1 MAATP
6 RTCPRCGGV
15 ISGSRPEA
23 LCPVCLLE
31 SALGDAL
38 PEEPLKSGSRT
49 TEWNGQRL
57 PEPPAQLRY
66 FGDYELVGELARG
79 GMGIVYLARQTSLDR
94 LVAVKLLLYG
104 EFSSPAF
111 VERFR
116 TEAAAAARL
125 QHPGI
130 VGIFEIGEHEGHHFF
145 SMEYVAGENLAQ
157 RVNRQPPP
165 PREAAAWLSEVAEAV
180 HFAHTHGILHRDL
193 KPANVLVDRTG
204 RARVTDFGLAK
215 RLDRKS
221 EITSTGEVLGSPCF
235 MAPEQVLGDTDRVGV
250 PADVY
255 GLGAILYHALTGRP
269 PLQASTVPA
278 TLNLVLRQEPLSPR
292 ILNPS
297 VPRDLET
304 ICLKCLAKAPGQR
317 YPDAAA
323 LQEDLQRF
331 LRDEPIHARP
341 AGLPERAWRWARRR
355 PAAAGLVAAAAL
367 LMATLIGAGFLYG
380 RQKEQARVKEN
391 RLRAES
397 ERQRYAMSINLA
409 ERARTEGDFA
419 QADRLLA
426 GVVPRP
432 GDADLRGW
440 EWYHLQHE
448 LRGQEERIVWSSTNA
463 IQALAASA
471 SGDRLAVLL
480 PQELR
485 VIAVSNGVTLKVW
498 PVANEG
504 TGSRMLAFS
513 PDGSGIVLGTLS
525 GAVLY
530 QGQQPPRSLLTEPA
544 NILAFS
550 PDGTRLAFSSVN
562 MEADMEAPV
571 GVGVLDLTTE
581 RVLFRLATNGGPGL
595 RWARTPSG
603 SLALI
608 WILGSRGQLTKW
620 IPGQAPTHVWGNK
633 HFADF
638 AAFSPDCRRLWFDDV
653 RGFYDDYN
661 LATYNANDP
670 NHSSPDHRLAWSVT
684 RPALAFSADEVMV
697 AVKNGADR
705 RVAIIDVQTGN
716 IINRYPGHRGE
727 LTGLTFI
734 GNTHLLASS
743 SMDGTVRLW
752 DVNKSPENIRIT
764 NDLSSFGLPRPVFS
778 DDSRLVAV
786 VKFGALPQVRSLIY
800 NIEDK
805 LIVSEITGYVIKFSP
820 DIKELIYW
828 NSDNMFRRAYVSNVS
843 IARKLTFSQSAA
855 VGRSAL
861 TEDGSLLLFRNK
873 FGALYAF
880 EINSGR
886 DPLLVSSNAS
896 PAVVSET
903 GSRFVAATA
912 MGVSIWDRNVRK
924 LKPVLDKDALA
935 FRFSP
940 DDRLL
945 AVGDIDGIVTIV
957 ESDTGRI
964 VATLEGH
971 GGEVNCVAFSPDGKT
986 LVTGAEDRAIRFW
999 RLPEGTLLFAKKLP
1013 ENAHWLE
1020 FSKNGRWLAVG
1031 WNGAYEFLSAPL
1043 ADFNLHSK
1051 PDGKLWNN
1059 VTR

>member
-1 MAATP
+1 M
-6 RTCPRCGGV
+6 
-15 ISGSRPEA
+15 
-23 LCPVCLLE
+23 
-31 SALGDAL
+31 GDAL
-38 PEEPLKSGSRT
+38 PEEPLKSGSGA

-278 TLNLVLRQEPLSPR
+278 TLNLVVRQEPLSPR

-562 MEADMEAPV
+562 WEISMDAPV
-571 GVGVLDLTTE
+571 AVGVLQLATE
-581 RVLFRLATNGGPGL
+581 RVLHRLETNGGPGL
-595 RWARTPSG
+595 QWTRPASG
-603 SLALI
+603 GDETL
-608 WILGSRGQLTKW
+608 WVLGSRGQLNQW
-620 IPGQAPTHVWGNK
+620 IPGQVPGPVWRRTH
-633 HFADF
+633 FTDF
-638 AAFSPDCRRLWFDDV
+638 AAFSPDHQRVWLDDIRGYFEGYALAEALVSTTNPVEPLYRL
-653 RGFYDDYN
+653 
-661 LATYNANDP
+661 P
-670 NHSSPDHRLAWSVT
+670 WSVT
-684 RPALAFSADEVMV
+684 RPALAFTADGTRM
-697 AVKNGADR
+697 AIKHGADR
-705 RVAIIDVQTGN
+705 RVAVCDAVSGEVLA
-716 IINRYPGHRGE
+716 RYPGHRGE
-727 LTGLTFI
+727 LTGLAFL
-734 GNTHLLASS
+734 GDAHSLVSASQ
-743 SMDGTVRLW
+743 DGTIRLW
-752 DVNKSPENIRIT
+752 DTRKPPGNFRIT
-764 NDLSSFGLPRPVFS
+764 NDLARFNIPAPVFS
-778 DDSRLVAV
+778 KDSRHV
-786 VKFGALPQVRSLIY
+786 ALPSEYSRRSNNFCVVSLPSKTVKYVADGLPFGIVNSNSQVLYWMESGDLGRLELQTGKTSPLELPGEKHHYDWDRITPDERFLVSKTSEKRWALIDLESSSVGY
-800 NIEDK
+800 PFCTNASFFTFTKDSSRIAFMSALGVCTWRMGDK
-805 LIVSEITGYVIKFSP
+805 MPTPLVVRDSTAMAFSP
-820 DIKELIYW
+820 DGH
-828 NSDNMFRRAYVSNVS
+828 
-843 IARKLTFSQSAA
+843 T
-855 VGRSAL
+855 
-861 TEDGSLLLFRNK
+861 
-873 FGALYAF
+873 
-880 EINSGR
+880 
-886 DPLLVSSNAS
+886 
-896 PAVVSET
+896 
-903 GSRFVAATA
+903 
-912 MGVSIWDRNVRK
+912 
-924 LKPVLDKDALA
+924 
-935 FRFSP
+935 
-940 DDRLL
+940 L
-945 AVGDIDGIVTIV
+945 AVGDISGSI
-957 ESDTGRI
+957 
-964 VATLEGH
+964 TLIDVDSKNINAELIGH
-971 GGEVNCVAFSPDGKT
+971 GGEVVALAYSPDGKT
-986 LVTGAEDRAIRFW
+986 IVSGAEDRSLRIWNANTGF
-999 RLPEGTLLFAKKLP
+999 LLLTR
-1013 ENAHWLE
+1013 EMLQNVHWIS
-1020 FSKNGRWLAVG
+1020 FSPDGRCLVIG
-1031 WNGAYEFLSAPL
+1031 WDGAYEFLEAELIAVRNQRENQIPE
-1043 ADFNLHSK
+1043 AQ
-1051 PDGKLWNN
+1051 P
-1059 VTR
+1059 R